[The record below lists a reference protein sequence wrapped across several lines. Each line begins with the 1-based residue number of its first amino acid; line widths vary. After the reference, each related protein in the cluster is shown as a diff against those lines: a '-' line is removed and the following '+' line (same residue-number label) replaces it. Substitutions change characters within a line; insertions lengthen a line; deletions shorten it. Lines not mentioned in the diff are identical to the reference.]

1 MRLNNKNNKSLNGV
15 TPCLR
20 PPRLTSPWSTSR
32 RGLLCTLLPLPAS
45 KQHTSANARPCDTAL
60 RFHHARDKSACW
72 TASLCQKQQY
82 LWRLNMKF
90 SLRHVAATAGCML
103 IASQLLAE
111 PKRPECIAPASP
123 GGGFDLTCKLVQ
135 SALINEKILTSPMRV
150 TYMPGGVGAVAYNA
164 VVAQRPADAGTLVA
178 WSSGSLL
185 NLAQGKFGRFDENA
199 VRWLA
204 AVGTSYGAIA
214 VKSDSPY
221 KNLDDLV
228 QALKADPSKVVIGS
242 GGTVGSQDWMQTAL
256 IAKVAGINPRALR
269 YVALEGGGEIATAL
283 LGGHIQVG
291 STDISDSMPHILSGD
306 MRLLAVFAEKR
317 IDEPEMKDIPTA
329 KEQGYDIV
337 WPVVRG
343 FYLGPKV
350 SDEDYNWWKASF
362 DKILASEDF
371 AKLRDQRELFPFAMS
386 GAELDTYVK
395 KQVADYKVMA
405 KEFGLIQ

>member
-1 MRLNNKNNKSLNGV
+1 MK
-15 TPCLR
+15 
-20 PPRLTSPWSTSR
+20 
-32 RGLLCTLLPLPAS
+32 
-45 KQHTSANARPCDTAL
+45 TAFTRIAL
-60 RFHHARDKSACW
+60 
-72 TASLCQKQQY
+72 
-82 LWRLNMKF
+82 
-90 SLRHVAATAGCML
+90 ATAC
-103 IASQLLAE
+103 IAFAGQLLAAE
-111 PKRPECIAPASP
+111 PKHPECIAPAKP
-123 GGGFDLTCKLVQ
+123 GGGFDLTCKLAQ
-135 SALINEKILTSPMRV
+135 IGLKDSGLLKAPMRV

-185 NLAQGKFGRFDENA
+185 NLAQGKFGRFDETN

-221 KNLDDLV
+221 KTLDDLV
-228 QALKADPSKVVIGS
+228 QALKKDPSSVVIGS

-256 IAKVAGINPRALR
+256 IAKAAGINPRDLR

-291 STDISDSMPHILSGD
+291 STDISDSMPHIQSGD
-306 MRLLAVFAEKR
+306 MRLLAVFADKR
-317 IDEPEMKDIPTA
+317 LDEPEMKDIPTA
-329 KEQGYDIV
+329 REQGYDIV

-350 SDEDYNWWKASF
+350 SDEDYAWWKDAF
-362 DKILASEDF
+362 DKLLASEDF
-371 AKLRDQRELFPFAMS
+371 AKLRDQRELFPFAMT
-386 GAELDTYVK
+386 GPELDTYVK
-395 KQVADYKVMA
+395 KQVADYKVLA